1 MSGMDRFYKRQK
13 EKESTSAV
21 SSASGGMDRYYKKQ
35 YYNTLDTSGVDDNYL
50 KTFVSEANSFISCVG
65 ENKLSYTDVN
75 SKLSDLSSR
84 YDTVS
89 AWLYKNK
96 ANLDEKSYKDISSAL
111 GTLKSGFDSV
121 RNYYSQWASDEDYNK
136 YLMGWLDSEAITD
149 ETTTAQRKAQYQSN
163 ADRIAEID
171 EDLPFYAG
179 SSWVP
184 NFMENWFL
192 SDEQEA
198 TRNEL
203 EARKAENKQY
213 ERTQK
218 AIDDYYVPVTDEFL
232 KNASYRDY
240 KNATREELWNYN
252 VSEQEGSLALNSGG
266 YFDDEGNIR
275 DSDGNIVQ
283 YANAP
288 TVEDKLGLFLSTNE
302 DERTE
307 AYNELL
313 ATNGNYTNTWAN
325 LIQDGDVNGWAYL
338 TENEVNIYYD
348 LYKREGQEAAYRYLD
363 AMTTELTRRAT
374 QETTDYINNA
384 EGLEQVFL
392 NAASIPMNV
401 FGGAFA
407 FVDDVANVLRGEDIN
422 PYSRAHSFQNA
433 ATDIRSKTA
442 ADIDEWTGGVAI
454 PLIDFSVGDTYQ
466 ALMSGADSMLGV
478 AIGGNAYGVL
488 MGMGAAS
495 STAKDLYTKGAT
507 TEQIVAGSLL
517 AGAAEM
523 VFEKYSIDKL
533 VEGTDAKS
541 IKDIIVN
548 MLTQGG
554 VEATEE
560 MATEIANTI
569 TNYIVM
575 GEQSDWVDLETFVK
589 NVVNAGLGGFISGG
603 GMAGIYSTAQKV
615 VYDQQVKEYGRSIID
630 QGGVEDLQAT
640 ASKMTENK
648 AVAKLIDKVA
658 KNTSAK
664 NVGKL
669 AATVQN
675 VTDTNDKVNMVSE
688 LVDKGL
694 SKREAKKVADFVTEL
709 SHGYEP
715 SSNEIA
721 EIEKITDKLPD
732 VVDTTSE
739 TATIRDSRTVET
751 VQPTEETVQTPAV
764 ATQETA
770 QQKEIIAETESVPVE
785 ENATEAVES
794 ANAVK
799 ADDRK
804 SDDRITE
811 IASAKGGAVM
821 VRLDNGEVVNANE
834 VNFGNEDVGLVYQ
847 AAADM
852 SARVGGFNEDTVR
865 VFVKGFDPNAGITA
879 AEYVYGFRDAY
890 RYGAEG
896 APVSELARGEFT
908 SKLTE
913 EQRTRAFHF
922 GRAFGNEKVSQ
933 AQAKLDARKA
943 NASDNALKSDFRNA
957 KMDSKSKNGGDK
969 IEAEKTSK
977 NTKTDSEKTSYFDG
991 DRSALT
997 ERQRSSIEFLER
1009 VFGDRGVRFIFF
1021 ASYADENGN
1030 RVYKNSHGQI
1040 VPAPNGQYNPDGS
1053 IMIDINAGQ
1062 NGEGLI
1068 LNTASHELTH
1078 FIKAWSPE
1086 KFRIFAEFLLEQYGK
1101 SNIPVEAFVQRK
1113 IKNAKANGRTI
1124 NRGVAYEEIVAD
1136 SCEMMLVDIIN
1147 NKDQENLQKL
1157 LAKDRTLFEKIK
1169 DFFTELLERI
1179 KAAYK
1184 GVDPQSLEGA
1194 YVREM
1199 RDVAD
1204 ILQTVWTEVLVD
1216 AMNTYEAVS
1225 NGEARDSADTKFSD
1239 RDSAYM
1245 DAVHRGDMESAQM
1258 MVDEAA
1264 KKADYTIKSYH
1275 GTLAKDFTEFKKS
1288 FIGSRFNYD
1297 DKGFFFIDRKSIAE
1311 DYSTSEFDRNKKGRV
1326 LSVFLRVRS
1335 PLLVNKQFCLREG
1348 LGNPF
1353 REDDAIGVWDAY
1365 LEYFKEEAESKE
1377 ADGIIIDDGMSKM
1390 TVVFDPN
1397 QIKSADPVTY
1407 DDNGNVIPLS
1417 ERFNIENNDIR
1428 YSDRDSDGNI
1438 LTKGQRE
1445 FFKDSKVRDESG
1457 NLLVVYHG
1465 TRKADFTKFNR
1476 NYNFFTDSA
1485 EMADSY
1491 APNGERYTGYLN
1503 IKNPYVIDAEGEK
1516 WSRIPIDEETKQFLD
1531 KYGASTFEEDG
1542 IWRTTPAD
1550 IASAIEEGIDEGE
1563 FDYDGIIINN
1573 IDDTGSYYKSRD
1585 NVIAN
1590 DYITFDSNQFKN
1602 TDNKTPTSDPDIR
1615 YSLRGTNE
1623 DGIEVFET
1631 SEEIKKLPYKERQKV
1646 FLDIMKNQYR
1656 GRTAKFIRNGHAYYA
1671 LFEEGDVRKNI
1682 YGDKLSDIKG
1692 RKAKINV
1699 GADGDIF
1706 ELVENAKYDGSKP
1719 ESGKKIASHKNV
1731 EYWDYFVKIVQIDN
1745 RVFDLVANVRKKPDN
1760 SFVYNIQLKENKKI
1774 KASPPRSSLLRASS
1788 GVPNA
1793 SVDFISQN
1801 AENVNSEFSEK
1812 DSEGN
1817 SLTKVQSEFFRDS
1830 KARDKDGNLLVLYHG
1845 TANAGFTVF
1854 EPSRGKYGGSW
1865 FTTSQKDADSY
1876 AGNYKHKLFD
1886 PAETDDIRTATG
1898 GNYMLGSWMRF
1909 DTAEDRA
1916 EFLRNN
1922 PNAETVKTDA
1932 EYDELLKAA
1941 DKARDW
1947 DEYDRLEAEQSE
1959 NRAEL
1964 KKIQRAYGRYEWEH
1978 SRIATLGE
1986 VFANPER
1993 FSKSDIIRAYDAYDA
2008 NNTASDEEYTKEDL
2022 IAGLKAENDRLIE
2035 EDGMSIED
2043 LTFKARL
2050 PVGDVGEIVNYANNR
2065 TYAVYANVTNPYVIE
2080 AYQRTLAGAG
2090 LYSRIEDGMNDAQ
2103 YDGVIV
2109 RNARVGA
2116 YEEIGDVVIIK
2127 KPNQIKLTSNPEPDA
2142 SDDIRYSDRDN
2153 FYDLKRELKEKY
2165 GVDTESVLTLAD
2177 GYLQNYGGV
2186 LNKAQFRV
2194 LFLDIAFEVMK
2205 SMQNSDG
2212 EIFNRVNEKTLETA
2226 SEIVNNPAISGE
2238 LVDELRKIKRHIK
2251 DIRIKIPN
2259 GRKGDFDI
2267 FGGFEAFRR
2276 KHFNK
2281 LTLTNDGVDVDAIY
2295 PELQELFG
2303 RNWFPD
2309 NIYAV
2314 SDQLIKIAEVVD
2326 TPLSEMSENYYD
2338 TDEAMIEVAGEIFDK
2353 VQTIALN
2360 ASENAAHINY
2370 RDADSVSPRAML
2382 ANALESAAQNDFE
2395 KNKLKNYKEK
2405 IGKINAEERKL
2416 QHLRQQLRELSF
2428 ASGPRDTAKISEL
2441 RVEAEK
2447 SANRIGIYDKQ
2458 LLELEASKPL
2468 RDVLQREKHKAYKK
2482 AEEEAHEAMVK
2493 YKARAAKM
2501 QEELKK
2507 RYQES
2512 QKRGTENRRR
2522 TVMRHKIRGVVGE
2535 LNNLLLHGSKNRN
2548 VKLGLQEAVAAALEA
2563 VNMDTLAVDERI
2575 AKYNELIAKATDA
2588 DVIASLTKTRDNIR
2602 RQGDVLG
2609 DKLEAMRKA
2618 YRDIREKDKNGDYPD
2633 YLKAEAKL
2641 IENRIESVIDTVGNT
2656 PLRNMSYKQLDAV
2669 YDMYKMVLA
2678 TVRNANAVFKEGK
2691 IEDLQKNV
2699 NSVMTELSAI
2709 PKLSEER
2716 SAVSDV
2722 LRGYVV
2728 NELVPYNVFSLI
2740 GSKTFESFYWE
2751 AIKGQD
2757 VYARDISE
2765 AQDFASKTR
2774 GKYHYDTWDFDKI
2787 HEFKLADGRTFS
2799 VSLKHM
2805 MSVYAYSK
2813 RDQASAHMQKGGFF
2827 FNDKETFRKKGGVLK
2842 MIRDSEAGYKID
2854 KGALAAIVSAMTE
2867 EQRGYVDDMQ
2877 AYMTQMG
2884 EKGNEV
2890 TRTLWGIELFKE
2902 KVYFPLKSSKDFI
2915 YQANQPVQESSLKN
2929 DGMTK
2934 ETKPGASNPII
2945 LEAFD
2950 DVWANHIHRMSQY
2963 HAYVLPI
2970 ENLNKILNYGTWA
2983 NTDAVAVSTM
2993 LRSRYG
2999 SAVNDYLN
3007 QFIGDLNGVKNSQGA
3022 IVSAFSGMLSKFK
3035 KTSVAGSLSVVV
3047 QQPTAILR
3055 AQALIDA
3062 KYFVGKPNMGKLS
3075 SKWEEIK
3082 KYAPIAIIKDIGGFE
3097 AGAGRQTTEWLNAD
3111 TQRGLSKVLS
3121 KIDDITM
3128 MGAALGDKVGW
3139 CTIWEAVKRETL
3151 SKHRDL
3157 APTSDEFLRLAGER
3171 FTEVIVK
3178 TQVYDSTLSR
3188 SGYMRS
3194 KNELTKMMTSFMGEP
3209 TVSANMLYDAV
3220 IRAKRGTISM
3230 KEAARTIGAVYL
3242 SVVAATLAKS
3252 LIYALRDDDEDES
3265 YLEKYMQ
3272 ALGGAIINDINPLT
3286 WLPGVRDI
3294 LSIFD
3299 GWEVERTDMALFQD
3313 LKNAIDGLD
3322 SDSKST
3328 WRKIEDFSG
3337 AVAAFFGLPLKNVM
3351 RTAREVYNGFEN
3363 MLDGISGGNFGEAFL
3378 EGVTG
3383 KNAGKSKGLYDA
3395 IVGGDE
3401 DRLAIYREEYESEDA
3416 YNTALRKALREND
3429 PRIKEAAEA
3438 RYNGD
3443 IGEYMRI
3450 AKEIIEEGNFSQD
3463 NIVSAINSV
3472 MSAIKKAEETGSEA
3486 SITQTESDK
3495 VESIYSVDDF
3505 YKAIRGYDI
3514 ATAYAVRED
3523 IINVAIEN
3531 GEDREDAEKAFEGEL
3546 TSYVGEQY
3554 KYGSLSDADAAD
3566 MLINYGGKTE
3576 EEASSKVRYWAFKL
3590 EYPEYED
3597 LSEPA
3602 INKYYDGSYKNGEL
3616 YGKSAESYGISL
3628 EVYAEYIREKSGL
3641 TKKEDIMYV
3650 INTLPLS
3657 SHQKDALYYLNNYAE
3672 STIDEAPWR

>member
-1 MSGMDRFYKRQK
+1 MAITGNDLLSKYEEYKKKKSNTASAENASSEKITGEQLLERHKTYKRYL
-13 EKESTSAV
+13 S
-21 SSASGGMDRYYKKQ
+21 
-35 YYNTLDTSGVDDNYL
+35 LDTSGVNDDYL
-50 KTFVSEANSFISCVG
+50 KTFVSDANSF
-65 ENKLSYTDVN
+65 LSGVKDYSIDFDSVN
-75 SKLSDLSSR
+75 SSLSELKTR
-84 YDTVS
+84 RDTLA

-96 ANLDEKSYKDISSAL
+96 SNLDEESYNSLSANL
-111 GTLKSGFDSV
+111 ADLENNFKTINSF
-121 RNYYSQWASDEDYNK
+121 YSQWDSADSYDSWYKNYKAKQDIINSEDFSKYSEIGANIKNPSYEEALGGFAIGPWRPFGEDIGNIVTFSRDNIDSIRDAVGSVNGNADMANILGDYRYQYLQDDEVSIYNYFLGKGDTQLAEK
-136 YLMGWLDSEAITD
+136 YLSSLDEELNMRWGGEIAETVSENALLEAVFAVGAGLDQFVSGVRNIDNYIKGTEADPTSFTQYASAQIRNNIDGAWGVGYDLLQTTSNMMPSIIAGTITGGAGGAITMGTSVVGNAYSEMRKLGYDEWQSRGYATLAGASETTLQYLLGGISKLGGKVTGNAIGNLVSKFDNAAARVAIDLGGNMLSEGVEEAVQSILEPAFKALVTGEGFEGVDWDEVFYSGLLGALSAGVLEGAPTIAGNVINSREAKAIYGENVQDLVAESLEINPSNEHAKRMQTRLDNGKNVSGYQINRLLEANESSMIANDTEAIRSAVISRLTELGESGNVEAVAEALTKQASGSKLSISEKNAIKNSKFGQRVANELNTENIASGEYSSAWAESIGTD
-149 ETTTAQRKAQYQSN
+149 RIN
-163 ADRIAEID
+163 ADEYGK
-171 EDLPFYAG
+171 L
-179 SSWVP
+179 
-184 NFMENWFL
+184 
-192 SDEQEA
+192 
-198 TRNEL
+198 
-203 EARKAENKQY
+203 
-213 ERTQK
+213 
-218 AIDDYYVPVTDEFL
+218 L
-232 KNASYRDY
+232 KNA
-240 KNATREELWNYN
+240 
-252 VSEQEGSLALNSGG
+252 
-266 YFDDEGNIR
+266 
-275 DSDGNIVQ
+275 
-283 YANAP
+283 
-288 TVEDKLGLFLSTNE
+288 
-302 DERTE
+302 
-307 AYNELL
+307 
-313 ATNGNYTNTWAN
+313 
-325 LIQDGDVNGWAYL
+325 
-338 TENEVNIYYD
+338 
-348 LYKREGQEAAYRYLD
+348 
-363 AMTTELTRRAT
+363 
-374 QETTDYINNA
+374 
-384 EGLEQVFL
+384 
-392 NAASIPMNV
+392 
-401 FGGAFA
+401 
-407 FVDDVANVLRGEDIN
+407 
-422 PYSRAHSFQNA
+422 
-433 ATDIRSKTA
+433 
-442 ADIDEWTGGVAI
+442 
-454 PLIDFSVGDTYQ
+454 
-466 ALMSGADSMLGV
+466 
-478 AIGGNAYGVL
+478 
-488 MGMGAAS
+488 
-495 STAKDLYTKGAT
+495 
-507 TEQIVAGSLL
+507 
-517 AGAAEM
+517 
-523 VFEKYSIDKL
+523 
-533 VEGTDAKS
+533 
-541 IKDIIVN
+541 
-548 MLTQGG
+548 
-554 VEATEE
+554 
-560 MATEIANTI
+560 
-569 TNYIVM
+569 
-575 GEQSDWVDLETFVK
+575 
-589 NVVNAGLGGFISGG
+589 
-603 GMAGIYSTAQKV
+603 
-615 VYDQQVKEYGRSIID
+615 
-630 QGGVEDLQAT
+630 
-640 ASKMTENK
+640 
-648 AVAKLIDKVA
+648 
-658 KNTSAK
+658 
-664 NVGKL
+664 
-669 AATVQN
+669 
-675 VTDTNDKVNMVSE
+675 
-688 LVDKGL
+688 
-694 SKREAKKVADFVTEL
+694 
-709 SHGYEP
+709 
-715 SSNEIA
+715 EIA
-721 EIEKITDKLPD
+721 EP
-732 VVDTTSE
+732 
-739 TATIRDSRTVET
+739 ATIRDSRTVEA

-770 QQKEIIAETESVPVE
+770 QQKEIVAETESVPAE
-785 ENATEAVES
+785 ENATEAKTTAL
-794 ANAVK
+794 ANDGTTK
-799 ADDRK
+799 TDNQK
-804 SDDRITE
+804 SDVKITE

-997 ERQRSSIEFLER
+997 ERQKSSIEFLER

-1124 NRGVAYEEIVAD
+1124 NREVAYEEIVAD

-1147 NKDQENLQKL
+1147 NKDQDNLQKL

-1264 KKADYTIKSYH
+1264 KKADYTIKSYR

-1465 TRKADFTKFNR
+1465 TRKTDFTKFNR
-1476 NYNFFTDSA
+1476 NYNFFTDSM

-1602 TDNKTPTSDPDIR
+1602 TDNKTPTSDSDIR
-1615 YSLRGTNE
+1615 YSFRDSHSGMANDALTPYNEELTKYIENNGNLIVDSFEKLEQVVNLAFDNPTHKATAYFGVINAETLDKIKNSIPNLPKTSKDILFKSGRDYSIATTLDSIRHIVDDKALTRDDVVDYLDRLADTILEFDSVAYDVYTDSFGKQNSGLLFKKKFSDGT
-1623 DGIEVFET
+1623 
-1631 SEEIKKLPYKERQKV
+1631 
-1646 FLDIMKNQYR
+1646 
-1656 GRTAKFIRNGHAYYA
+1656 
-1671 LFEEGDVRKNI
+1671 
-1682 YGDKLSDIKG
+1682 
-1692 RKAKINV
+1692 
-1699 GADGDIF
+1699 
-1706 ELVENAKYDGSKP
+1706 LVS
-1719 ESGKKIASHKNV
+1719 
-1731 EYWDYFVKIVQIDN
+1731 
-1745 RVFDLVANVRKKPDN
+1745 FDLI
-1760 SFVYNIQLKENKKI
+1760 SNKK
-1774 KASPPRSSLLRASS
+1774 RSIVLQTLYLNRADYQKKKSAETLLMQ
-1788 GVPNA
+1788 NA
-1793 SVDFISQN
+1793 SAHTPKAGVGQTSVGIMTQN
-1801 AENVNSEFSEK
+1801 EKYVNSEFSEK

-1845 TANAGFTVF
+1845 TGNAGFTVF
-1854 EPSRGKYGGSW
+1854 EPSMGRYGGNW
-1865 FTTSQKDADSY
+1865 FTTSQADADTY
-1876 AGNYKHKLFD
+1876 AGNYQHKLFD

-1898 GNYMLGSWMRF
+1898 GNYTLGSWMRF
-1909 DTAEDRA
+1909 DTTEDRA

-1922 PNAETVKTDA
+1922 PNAETIKTDA
-1932 EYDELLKAA
+1932 EYDALLKDAQEA
-1941 DKARDW
+1941 QDW
-1947 DEYDRLEAEQSE
+1947 NEYDRLEAEQAE
-1959 NRAEL
+1959 NRKEL
-1964 KKIQRAYGRYEWEH
+1964 KKLERAYNRYEWEH
-1978 SRIATLGE
+1978 SREATVGE
-1986 VFANPER
+1986 LFANPER
-1993 FSKSDIIRAYDAYDA
+1993 FTVSDVLRAWDAYDS
-2008 NNTASDEEYTKEDL
+2008 NNAAREEEYTKE
-2022 IAGLKAENDRLIE
+2022 ELIE
-2035 EDGMSIED
+2035 GLRAEHERMIEDGDGSLED
-2043 LTFKARL
+2043 FPFKARL
-2050 PVGDVGEIVNYANNR
+2050 PIGEEGEIVNRTNNR
-2065 TYAVYANVTNPYVIE
+2065 TYAVYANAVRPYEID
-2080 AYQRTLAGAG
+2080 AKKQTLHGAG
-2090 LYSRIEDGMNDAQ
+2090 LYSLIEAAMKREQ
-2103 YDGVIV
+2103 YDSVIV
-2109 RNARVGA
+2109 RDTRVGA
-2116 YEEIGDVVIIK
+2116 HEEIGDVVIIK
-2127 KPNQIKLTSNPEPDA
+2127 ESKQVKLTSNPEPDA

-2186 LNKAQFRV
+2186 LNKTQFRV
-2194 LFLDIAFEVMK
+2194 QFLDIALEVVK

-2212 EIFNRVNEKTLETA
+2212 EILNRVNEQILETA

-2678 TVRNANAVFKEGK
+2678 TVRNANAVFKKGK

-2716 SAVSDV
+2716 SAAGDT
-2722 LRGYVV
+2722 LRGFVW

-2787 HEFKLADGRTFS
+2787 HEFKLADGRMFS

-3007 QFIGDLNGVKNSQGA
+3007 QFIGDLNGVKISQGA

-3157 APTSDEFLRLAGER
+3157 APTSAEFLRLAGER

-3209 TVSANMLYDAV
+3209 TVSANMLYAAV
-3220 IRAKRGTISM
+3220 VQAKRGTISK
-3230 KEAARTIGAVYL
+3230 KEATRTIGAVYL

-3401 DRLAIYREEYESEDA
+3401 ERLAIYREEYESKDA

-3495 VESIYSVDDF
+3495 VESIYAVDDF

-3546 TSYVGEQY
+3546 TSHVGEQY

-3576 EEASSKVRYWAFKL
+3576 EEASLKVRYWAFKL

-3597 LSEPA
+3597 LSESA

-3657 SHQKDALYYLNNYAE
+3657 SYQKDALYYLNNYAE